1 MLARFSGCNRRYA
14 VMLQCMLLF
23 FCDKEFLLGKDANKV
38 GKLLNLHGYGVY
50 LSFSDSVSP
59 VGM

>member
-1 MLARFSGCNRRYA
+1 
-14 VMLQCMLLF
+14 MLQCMLLF